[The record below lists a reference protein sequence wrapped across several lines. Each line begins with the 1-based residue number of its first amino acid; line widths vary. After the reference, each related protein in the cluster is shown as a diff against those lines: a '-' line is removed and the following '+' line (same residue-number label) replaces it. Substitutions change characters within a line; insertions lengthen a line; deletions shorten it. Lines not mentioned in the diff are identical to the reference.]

1 MVSIVSY
8 TTRAFSV
15 ITNLRMELF
24 GALMTA
30 VPPAVY
36 PGHGAPGPGS
46 PMSVRSGLVPSSPY
60 LTMRP
65 HPHHL
70 HHQQYIQVQ
79 SKLEL
84 QTKVREDLTITVKT
98 PTRVFSR
105 LKGPISTFTFKT
117 LCKTFI

>member
-1 MVSIVSY
+1 MEHY
-8 TTRAFSV
+8 T
-15 ITNLRMELF
+15 
-24 GALMTA
+24 ALVRMTA

-84 QTKVREDLTITVKT
+84 QTEVREDLTITEKA
-98 PTRVFSR
+98 PTGVFCW
-105 LKGPISTFTFKT
+105 LKGPTSTFTNGH
-117 LCKTFI
+117 

>member
-1 MVSIVSY
+1 MKAVVAAFNQEKALVG
-8 TTRAFSV
+8 AFSV

-24 GALMTA
+24 VALMTA

-79 SKLEL
+79 SELEL
-84 QTKVREDLTITVKT
+84 QTKVREDLTITVNSGSI
-98 PTRVFSR
+98 FFES
-105 LKGPISTFTFKT
+105 
-117 LCKTFI
+117 